1 MKKIINTTKAPSPIG
16 PYNQAVLAN
25 NTLYVSGQIALDM
38 QTNKLYK
45 CGIKEETRYVMDY
58 IKHILEEAGMTF
70 ENVVKVTIFLKN
82 LNDFVQVNEAYS
94 AYFTKDF
101 PARATVEAS
110 RLPKDANVEICM
122 EAVKG

>member
-1 MKKIINTTKAPSPIG
+1 MKKIVNTTKAPSPIG

-38 QTNKLYK
+38 KTNKLYK

-58 IKHILEEAGMTF
+58 LKHILEEAGMTF

>member
-110 RLPKDANVEICM
+110 RLPKDANVEICL
-122 EAVKG
+122 EAVK

>member
-1 MKKIINTTKAPSPIG
+1 MKKIVNTAKAPSPIG

-38 QTNKLYK
+38 KTNKLYK

-58 IKHILEEAGMTF
+58 LKHILEEAGMTF